1 MRILFSIV
9 GLLIVL
15 AIIGFT
21 VKQQLNTLAPP
32 ANPVTTGPA
41 DNAVPDTSPITSS
54 VATPQQQVQKVQSD
68 VQRALEQGAARASE
82 ADH

>member
-1 MRILFSIV
+1 MRIMFSIA

-21 VKQQLNTLAPP
+21 VKKQLNSLAPP
-32 ANPVTTGPA
+32 AAQETAAPA
-41 DNAVPDTSPITSS
+41 GSNVPDTSPIPMPTG
-54 VATPQQQVQKVQSD
+54 TPQQQVQKVQSD

-82 ADH
+82 ADR

>member
-1 MRILFSIV
+1 MRIMFSIA
-9 GLLIVL
+9 GLLVVL

-21 VKQQLNTLAPP
+21 VKKQLNGLAPP
-32 ANPVTTGPA
+32 TAQESATPANT
-41 DNAVPDTSPITSS
+41 PDTSPIPTPTG
-54 VATPQQQVQKVQSD
+54 TPQQQVQKVQSD